1 MGKRS
6 GIVYD
11 IGGMGVK
18 IVLEMK
24 GTIPSPNNV
33 AIFPQKLVKVNYYR

>member
-1 MGKRS
+1 MGKGY
-6 GIVYD
+6 GIVYE

-24 GTIPSPNNV
+24 GTIPSPKNV
-33 AIFPQKLVKVNYYR
+33 PIFPQKLCKVNYYR